1 MEKELVTNKHIIE
14 FKSDFPI
21 KLGDVLYSV
30 EETLS
35 QYFYGI
41 CEVCKGEGEITF
53 NGYTFSCPKC
63 NGVKHSTLVLR
74 VDTYTVYRYRVA
86 KIFEKLEMFDFNPAK
101 GFNRQVRIELFRPAP
116 RGDYLA
122 NNKSIALLST
132 YGKGLN
138 TLELNK
144 NIYFDY
150 KAAVAEADRL
160 NAEQEAIVKKYNE
173 DFGTD
178 FVFKKPKYDLKSK

>member
-1 MEKELVTNKHIIE
+1 MDKELVTNKHIIE
-14 FKSDFPI
+14 FKSEKPI
-21 KLGDVLYSV
+21 RLGDVLYSV
-30 EETLS
+30 EEISS
-35 QYFYGI
+35 QCFYGI
-41 CEVCKGEGEITF
+41 CEVCKGEGDITF
-53 NGYTFSCPKC
+53 KGYTFRCPKC
-63 NGVKHSTLVLR
+63 DGVKHSTLVLR

-86 KIFEKLEMFDFNPAK
+86 KISEKLEMFDFNPAK
-101 GFNRQVRIELFRPAP
+101 GFDRQVRIDLFRPAP
-116 RGDYLA
+116 RGDSFAY
-122 NNKSIALLST
+122 NKTIALLST
-132 YGKGLN
+132 YGKRLN

-150 KAAVAEADRL
+150 KAAVTEADRL

>member
-14 FKSDFPI
+14 FKSEKPI
-21 KLGDVLYSV
+21 RLGDVLYSI
-30 EETLS
+30 EEILP
-35 QYFYGI
+35 QYFYGT
-41 CEVCKGEGEITF
+41 CEVCEGKGDITY
-53 NGYTFSCPKC
+53 NGYTFRCPKC
-63 NGVKHSTLVLR
+63 SGAGSSTLVLK
-74 VDTYTVYRYRVA
+74 VSPYTVYRYRVA
-86 KIFEKLEMFDFNPAK
+86 KIAEKLEMHDWNPAK
-101 GFNRQVRIELFRPAP
+101 GFYEQVKINLFRPSP
-116 RGDYLA
+116 RGDYFTD
-122 NNKSIALLST
+122 NKRIVLTSN

-138 TLELNK
+138 TLRLDE

-150 KAAVAEADRL
+150 KTAVAEADRL